1 MGNDP
6 SKRASTEED
15 DPDGPIRVGG
25 PRSRATRA
33 STEDSVGGLDGH
45 TPYQAHQGLGVSSP
59 PRGGE
64 QTPRQSFSED
74 RHSDAMY
81 ASIDDPT
88 TASAAAAAADGPVS
102 ISSRKSLVSG
112 DIVQISRIDEDTAVL
127 HPEVEALLNLA
138 QVRRQQMRRT

>member
-1 MGNDP
+1 
-6 SKRASTEED
+6 
-15 DPDGPIRVGG
+15 
-25 PRSRATRA
+25 
-33 STEDSVGGLDGH
+33 
-45 TPYQAHQGLGVSSP
+45 
-59 PRGGE
+59 
-64 QTPRQSFSED
+64 
-74 RHSDAMY
+74 MY